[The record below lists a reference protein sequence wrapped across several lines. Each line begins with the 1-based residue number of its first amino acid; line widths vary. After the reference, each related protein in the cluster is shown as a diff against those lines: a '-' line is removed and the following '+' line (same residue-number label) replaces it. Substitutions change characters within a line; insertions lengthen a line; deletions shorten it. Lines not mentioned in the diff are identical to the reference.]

1 MKKWIKLTKY
11 FQGGMHETFMYV
23 DESEIDSNTKREELM
38 ENWGENSDGG
48 HNYGY
53 TINFSDENIVPTKK
67 WLEGAIRESRRNINH
82 ILEELSKDER
92 IKTEEDKIIFYNILK
107 NEKV

>member
-11 FQGGMHETFMYV
+11 FQGGSHEHFMYL
-23 DESEIDSNTKREELM
+23 DESEFDTADKRE
-38 ENWGENSDGG
+38 NISADWGENSDGG

-53 TINFSDENIVPTKK
+53 RIYFDSENIVPTQK
-67 WLEGAIRESRRNINH
+67 WLDQAIKESRRNIDH

-92 IKTEEDKIIFYNILK
+92 IKAEEDKIIFYNILK
-107 NEKV
+107 NEK